1 MPYAVVRPVY
11 VYAPCGPKSLP
22 NVTDHYDNL
31 ITLFIIIT
39 PVPWENDSK
48 QNDLQAQYSIA
59 GHQSRNR
66 LKTKQTKN
74 SVYITPVPV

>member
-1 MPYAVVRPVY
+1 MKTGLGGVRWGWQKMPYAVVRPAY

-48 QNDLQAQYSIA
+48 QTTSKHN
-59 GHQSRNR
+59 
-66 LKTKQTKN
+66 T
-74 SVYITPVPV
+74 V